1 MHSTLLI
8 AIAEDHGSVREAFIS
23 MINLQSPNSN
33 IFAVGSNG
41 RELLEKIK
49 QSNKKPDIVILDLS
63 MPIMDGSATA
73 IEILAFYPTAKILM
87 ISFVKDD
94 NVIMN
99 LFNIGVHGYLV
110 KDDSKFNFES
120 SFKELMETGYLK
132 NQYFKKQN
140 KTDLNWDKFAFI
152 GNIKFNHIEM
162 KFLKLNFT
170 NLSLNEIAIEL
181 CVAPK
186 TVENYRD
193 TVYQKLHVHSRHELI
208 IHLNA
213 MGFEA

>member
-8 AIAEDHGSVREAFIS
+8 AIAEDHSSVREAFIS

-41 RELLEKIK
+41 KELLEKIK
-49 QSNKKPDIVILDLS
+49 QSNKIPDIVILDLS

-73 IEILAFYPTAKILM
+73 
-87 ISFVKDD
+87 
-94 NVIMN
+94 
-99 LFNIGVHGYLV
+99 
-110 KDDSKFNFES
+110 
-120 SFKELMETGYLK
+120 
-132 NQYFKKQN
+132 
-140 KTDLNWDKFAFI
+140 
-152 GNIKFNHIEM
+152 
-162 KFLKLNFT
+162 

-208 IHLNA
+208 IQLKA
-213 MGFEA
+213 MGFNA